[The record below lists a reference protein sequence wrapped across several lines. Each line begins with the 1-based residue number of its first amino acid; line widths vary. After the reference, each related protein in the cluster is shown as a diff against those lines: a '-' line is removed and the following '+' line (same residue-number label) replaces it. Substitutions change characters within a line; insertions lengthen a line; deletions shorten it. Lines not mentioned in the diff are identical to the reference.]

1 GLDIMDPEVDFLAL
15 ARAMGVHGVRAD
27 TPDAVAK
34 ALREALSRQGPTL
47 IDVPIER
54 SITPAL

>member
-1 GLDIMDPEVDFLAL
+1 
-15 ARAMGVHGVRAD
+15 VRAD

-34 ALREALSRQGPTL
+34 ALREALSRGGPTL

-54 SITPAL
+54 SIKPAL

>member
-1 GLDIMDPEVDFLAL
+1 
-15 ARAMGVHGVRAD
+15 VRAD

-34 ALREALSRQGPTL
+34 ALLEALSRDGPTL

-54 SITPAL
+54 SIRAAL